1 VFDLLALPALPCERK
16 QVWSA
21 IQRFEAS
28 LGAKWL
34 DAICAPPT
42 LAAQFEHIRVHA
54 ARTNTAYCADL
65 LK

>member
-1 VFDLLALPALPCERK
+1 
-16 QVWSA
+16 
-21 IQRFEAS
+21 
-28 LGAKWL
+28 
-34 DAICAPPT
+34 